1 MNAFRVREHVRWSD
15 VDVSGLIRWDAY
27 TRFVELAET
36 EMFRASGF
44 PYATLWQALDIW
56 LPRVQFHIDLRTP
69 ARLDEE
75 LETAISVGRI
85 GRSSIQL
92 DFTVRAAGGEVK
104 AEGSLT
110 IVALSRADGKAVPV
124 PEPLAR
130 ALDAYRVER
139 QSV

>member
-36 EMFRASGF
+36 ELFRASGF

-75 LETAISVGRI
+75 LETAIHVGRI

-92 DFTVRAAGGEVK
+92 DFTVLATGGEVK

-110 IVALSRADGKAVPV
+110 IVALSRAESKPIPV
-124 PEPLAR
+124 PERLKH
-130 ALDAYRVER
+130 ALDAYRV
-139 QSV
+139 

>member
-1 MNAFRVREHVRWSD
+1 MSAFRVREHVRWSD

-36 EMFRASGF
+36 ELFRASGF
-44 PYATLWQALDIW
+44 PYATLWETLDIW
-56 LPRVQFHIDLRTP
+56 LPRVQFHLDLRSP

-75 LETAISVGRI
+75 LETGIGVARI

-92 DFTVRAAGGEVK
+92 DFSVRANEELR

-110 IVALSRADGKAVPV
+110 IVALGRGDGKPIPV
-124 PEPLAR
+124 PERLKH
-130 ALDAYRVER
+130 ALDAYRV
-139 QSV
+139 

>member
-1 MNAFRVREHVRWSD
+1 MSAFRVREHVRWSD

-36 EMFRASGF
+36 ELFRASGF
-44 PYATLWQALDIW
+44 PYATLWQTLDIW
-56 LPRVQFHIDLRTP
+56 LPRVQFHLDLRTP

-75 LETAISVGRI
+75 LETGIGIARI
-85 GRSSIQL
+85 GRSSIQF
-92 DFTVRAAGGEVK
+92 DFTVRAAGGELR

-110 IVALSRADGKAVPV
+110 IVALGRADGKPIPV
-124 PEPLAR
+124 PEPLVR

-139 QSV
+139 KAV

>member
-1 MNAFRVREHVRWSD
+1 MSAFRVREHVRWSD

-36 EMFRASGF
+36 ELFRAAGF
-44 PYATLWQALDIW
+44 PYATLWQTLDIW
-56 LPRVQFHIDLRTP
+56 LPRVQFHLDLRSP

-75 LETAISVGRI
+75 FETEMVVGRI

-92 DFTVRAAGGEVK
+92 DFKVRSAGELK

-110 IVALSRADGKAVPV
+110 IVALGRKDGKPIAV

-130 ALDAYRVER
+130 ALDTYRV
-139 QSV
+139 